1 VKAAIMA
8 SGESDINSATEKALK
23 KVDQLLNVTLHIA
36 VIGETGS
43 GKSTFI
49 NAYRGLDNN
58 DDEGA
63 AKTGVTETTTEPQCF
78 DHPTLPNVKIW
89 DLPGIGT
96 PTFTAKNYFK
106 KVPLKNYDV
115 FIIIS
120 SERFKQN
127 DILLAKELKKQ
138 RKLFYFVR
146 SKIDNDVRAEGTKKS
161 FNEEECLSQIRRN
174 CIENLKEFKNVK
186 VFLISSLDLQKF
198 DFEKLIETLS
208 SDLPE
213 NKQLALLQSAPVT
226 SVAMLKKKVVMFEKA
241 AWAAAICSGAI
252 GAVPLP
258 GLSMACDSSILVS
271 FLTKCYFA
279 FGLDD
284 KSIQKLSERVNKP
297 HLTSLINSN
306 LIDAL
311 AKNASLR
318 LAASSVVEILCQFVP
333 FVGSGAAA
341 VISFGTTYA
350 ALKSGL
356 KELENAALMLLREA

>member
-1 VKAAIMA
+1 MASEDSDVKAAIKA
-8 SGESDINSATEKALK
+8 SGESDINNATKKALK
-23 KVDQLLNVTLHIA
+23 MVDQLLNVTLHIA
-36 VIGETGS
+36 VIGESGT

-49 NAYRGLDNN
+49 NAYRGLND

-63 AKTGVTETTTEPQCF
+63 AKTGTTETTTEPRCF

-96 PTFTAKNYFK
+96 PTFTAKNYLK
-106 KVPLKNYDV
+106 NVPLKKYDV

-120 SERFKQN
+120 SER
-127 DILLAKELKKQ
+127 
-138 RKLFYFVR
+138 
-146 SKIDNDVRAEGTKKS
+146 
-161 FNEEECLSQIRRN
+161 RN
-174 CIENLKEFKNVK
+174 CIENLKEFENVK

-198 DFEKLIETLS
+198 DFEKLIETLT

-252 GAVPLP
+252 AIVPVP
-258 GLSMACDSSILVS
+258 GLSLACDSSILVS

-279 FGLDD
+279 FGLND

-297 HLTSLINSN
+297 HLTSFINSN

-311 AKNASLR
+311 ANKAALR

-341 VISFGTTYA
+341 AISFKTTHA
-350 ALKSGL
+350 ALNAGL
-356 KELENAALMLLREA
+356 KELENAALMLLREAGLE